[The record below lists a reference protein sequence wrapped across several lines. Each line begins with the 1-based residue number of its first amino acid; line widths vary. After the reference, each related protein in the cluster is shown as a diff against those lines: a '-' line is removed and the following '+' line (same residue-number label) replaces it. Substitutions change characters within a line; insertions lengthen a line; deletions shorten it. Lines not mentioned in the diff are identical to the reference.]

1 MAATPVLY
9 SFRRCPYAIR
19 ARLALAISG
28 IAVDIVEVAL
38 RDKPA
43 ALIAASAKATVPV
56 LVLADGRVIDE
67 SLDIMRWALGQDDPE
82 AWLAGDDPVAIAVND
97 GALKRQLDLYKY
109 ADPTDRDG
117 PRNAALTLLLP
128 LEARLTRHANLKF
141 ERRTLIDMALL
152 PFVRQFAQVDR
163 AWFDARPL
171 PGLQRWLAHH
181 LASLLFESVMAR
193 PIVASRESARPTQR

>member
-67 SLDIMRWALGQDDPE
+67 SSYIMRWALAQNDPE
-82 AWLAGDDPVAIAVND
+82 DWLAGDDPVAIAVND
-97 GALKRQLDLYKY
+97 GAFKRQLDRYKY
-109 ADPTDRDG
+109 ADPADRDG
-117 PRNAALTLLLP
+117 PRDDALALLLP
-128 LEARLTRHANLKF
+128 LEARLARHANLAF
-141 ERRTLIDMALL
+141 ERRTLVDMALL

-163 AWFDARPL
+163 AWFDALPL
-171 PGLQRWLAHH
+171 PALQRWLAHH
-181 LASLLFESVMAR
+181 LASPLFESVMAR
-193 PIVASRESARPTQR
+193 AIVASRASARPTQR